1 MYDPIFAKSFNQY
14 QRRRF
19 GCCAL
24 LLCFITAFSISST
37 FNSHRQSASVIGDAV
52 SLQLAINAVHDMRVI
67 DDTSE
72 NHEKRGTNVYSG
84 GNDAGDLQ
92 LQINATDENSMV
104 VVNNTS
110 PISQRLLAINETR
123 KTAAPFHR
131 ISEYSLANY
140 YAVEGDIRIE
150 ANSSTIFVV
159 IKPLDM
165 SISSSNSTSSWS
177 IQPYPRKGLSHVK
190 NWTLS
195 IVRQD
200 DDNYSNVPKCTQ
212 NHRRPAI
219 LFSVAGFS
227 GNYFHDFADLLF
239 PLYTTSSRYEK
250 EVHFLASDYKRWWIS
265 KYRRILDLLTSHD
278 VVDIDNEKMHVHC
291 YNNMVAG
298 LNFHKELMIDPA
310 LSEPPSGCQCTTSSS
325 SSDEPTLWRENGQS
339 DQKRETGRRSPVS

>member
-72 NHEKRGTNVYSG
+72 NHEKRAG

-200 DDNYSNVPKCTQ
+200 DDNYSNVQ
-212 NHRRPAI
+212 NVHRI
-219 LFSVAGFS
+219 TGVQLSFSQLL
-227 GNYFHDFADLLF
+227 DF
-239 PLYTTSSRYEK
+239 
-250 EVHFLASDYKRWWIS
+250 
-265 KYRRILDLLTSHD
+265 
-278 VVDIDNEKMHVHC
+278 
-291 YNNMVAG
+291 
-298 LNFHKELMIDPA
+298 
-310 LSEPPSGCQCTTSSS
+310 
-325 SSDEPTLWRENGQS
+325 
-339 DQKRETGRRSPVS
+339 RETISMILRICCFRYTRLRLVTKRRSIFLQVITSDGG